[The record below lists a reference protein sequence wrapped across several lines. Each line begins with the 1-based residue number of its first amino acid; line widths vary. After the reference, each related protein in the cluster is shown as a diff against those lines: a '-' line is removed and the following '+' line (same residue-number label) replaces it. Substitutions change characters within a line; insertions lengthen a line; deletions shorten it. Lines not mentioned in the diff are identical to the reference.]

1 MSLLKSIA
9 SSCMAAAMLL
19 SAPGAAAQAFPSKP
33 VRIIVPFPAGGALDT
48 LGRLL
53 SVRMQENLGQPVL
66 IEPRAGGATR
76 IGTSAV
82 QTSAPDGHTVLF
94 MANSFVMVP
103 MLMSKPPWDPLKDFA
118 PVSLVSRVSQVLVAH
133 PGFEGRTLGEML
145 KIAKA
150 NPGKLD
156 FASFGNGTSSHLGV
170 ELLKSV
176 AGVYMVHIPY
186 QGTAPAIQSVLGGQ
200 VKLYFT
206 NISDVLPHVQANRL
220 VALATADER
229 RAPQLPAVP
238 TFAEQGFPGF
248 ASYSWYG
255 MVVPAATP
263 PAVTRRLHESVA
275 FALGA
280 AEVRERLGQMSHIIM
295 GGDGEVLRNFM
306 LAEQKRYAEPIK
318 RSGTKIE

>member
-1 MSLLKSIA
+1 MFSMKSIA
-9 SSCMAAAMLL
+9 SVLAGAGLAL
-19 SAPGAAAQAFPSKP
+19 SALLGHAQAFPSKP
-33 VRIIVPFPAGGALDT
+33 VRIVVPFPAGGALDT

-53 SVRMQENLGQPVL
+53 SARMQQNLGQPVVV
-66 IEPRAGGATR
+66 EPRPGGATR
-76 IGTSAV
+76 IGTNAV
-82 QTSAPDGHTVLF
+82 QTAAPDGHTVLF

-103 MLMSKPPWDPLKDFA
+103 MLMSKAPWDPIKDFA

-133 PGFEGRTLGEML
+133 PSFEARTLGEML

-170 ELLKSV
+170 ELLKSI

-206 NISDVLPHVQANRL
+206 NISDVLPHVQAGRL
-220 VALATADER
+220 VALAIADER
-229 RAPQLPAVP
+229 RAAQLPNVP

-255 MVVPAATP
+255 MVVPSATP
-263 PAVTRRLHESVA
+263 AAVTRRLHESVA
-275 FALGA
+275 YALSGA
-280 AEVRERLGQMSHIIM
+280 DVRERLAQMSHTVM
-295 GGDGEVLRNFM
+295 GGDGDALRSFM
-306 LAEQKRYAEPIK
+306 VSEQKRYAEPIR